1 MNSNIAEPNEMIE
14 SFLVGNRLFKFLSVV
29 LPTHDEYFSTD
40 PALVAMRIKSQEQLV
55 ELLEYM
61 EELELII
68 DEIEYNKYI
77 ISDLGTPKRHDDTV
91 STANNTTLSSVV
103 SGSGTPMMATFEY
116 DRSSSSSKKKEQPF
130 SPAVSQDFQVR
141 YNMHRGGVRTVNANV
156 QHFDSRHSQRSLL
169 DDSNDSISIGQTSVA
184 RENQSSRKAGTS
196 RRLRF
201 EQTVADVVNA
211 TSNNDSSSPAVV
223 DYSHR
228 SDTRRSSSLRTARL
242 SSNREN
248 NSPPDPEAKASGLE
262 TPNGTDSSWANFSA
276 AEIGDGTNLFET
288 PKSRIDLLMEDEKSR
303 RAHPSNQN
311 LSSKLIVPKIR
322 QPPQPLPR
330 DVRQH
335 YSFGTEYVI
344 DDSISVTP
352 SFMNGDAPGQM
363 LNYSLD
369 GTIGVDGQEL
379 PKTRI
384 EKRLELA
391 SVVNKNNS
399 FLSSDNYNEAQN
411 NNNRNI
417 MLDDTEDRP
426 SRRCFSTSNGG
437 SGDGKYKYQDDS
449 IDMGR
454 SYGRDRNIGHH
465 FKGCVKS
472 LIN

>member
-29 LPTHDEYFSTD
+29 LPTHNEYFSTD

-130 SPAVSQDFQVR
+130 SPAVTQDFQVR

-156 QHFDSRHSQRSLL
+156 QHFDSRHNQRSLL
-169 DDSNDSISIGQTSVA
+169 DDTNDSISVSQTSA
-184 RENQSSRKAGTS
+184 AEENQSSQKVGTS

-211 TSNNDSSSPAVV
+211 TSNNDSSSPAIV
-223 DYSHR
+223 DFSHR
-228 SDTRRSSSLRTARL
+228 SDTRRSSSLRMARI
-242 SSNREN
+242 SSEN
-248 NSPPDPEAKASGLE
+248 SAPPDPEENTTGRA
-262 TPNGTDSSWANFSA
+262 TPNGTDLSWANFSA
-276 AEIGDGTNLFET
+276 AEIGDDTNLFEA
-288 PKSRIDLLMEDEKSR
+288 PKSRIDLLLEDNQNR
-303 RAHPSNQN
+303 RAHPSKQN
-311 LSSKLIVPKIR
+311 RSSKLVKIR
-322 QPPQPLPR
+322 QPPQPIPR

-335 YSFGTEYVI
+335 YSFGMEYVV
-344 DDSISVTP
+344 DDTISVTP
-352 SFMNGDAPGQM
+352 SFTNGDTQGQM

-369 GTIGVDGQEL
+369 GTIGVDGQEI
-379 PKTRI
+379 PKTKI
-384 EKRLELA
+384 EERLEQA
-391 SVVNKNNS
+391 SLVNKNDS
-399 FLSSDNYNEAQN
+399 FISSDNYNEAQIN
-411 NNNRNI
+411 SRNI

-426 SRRCFSTSNGG
+426 SRRCFSTPNGG

-449 IDMGR
+449 LDMDR

-465 FKGCVKS
+465 FRGCVKS